1 MAETKISS
9 RYALSFLR
17 IAIDKNILE
26 NTASDMEMMLNAFE
40 GSRELRRAIESPVIR
55 SEVKE
60 TILSEIFSGKVDD
73 ESMKFIKFIVSKG
86 RESLLPSIAKR
97 YLELRDEHLGI
108 VQASVFSAFELSG
121 EQKDQL
127 KKRFETSLGK
137 KVIFSYQ
144 IDNSLLGGFVAKL
157 GDTIYDASVKHQL
170 NLLKKHFVKV
180 GITLN

>member
-40 GSRELRRAIESPVIR
+40 DSRELRRAIESPVIR

-127 KKRFETSLGK
+127 KKKFESSLGK

-144 IDNSLLGGFVAKL
+144 IDNNLLGGFVAKL

>member
-40 GSRELRRAIESPVIR
+40 DSRELRRAIESPVIR

>member
-40 GSRELRRAIESPVIR
+40 DSRELRRAIESPVIR

-121 EQKDQL
+121 EQKNQL